1 MDSFFV
7 EVERLGRPDL
17 RGRPV
22 AVGGVGGRG
31 VIASASYEARGFGV
45 RSAQPTAVAM
55 RLCPQLEVIS
65 PAHSRYGEISAR
77 VFELFRSV
85 TPMVEGLSLDEAFL
99 DVSGLKKHFQSP
111 VVIGET
117 VRARLRTELSLPAS
131 VGVASNK
138 FIAKLASEAAKPNG
152 LKHIPSESQLQF
164 LHALPVEELWGVG
177 PATLAGLQKLGI
189 VTVGDLSSIPEPT
202 LIRNLGPSQGSHLL
216 ALASGIDSRTVVPDT
231 ASKSI
236 SVEET
241 YSVDLEGR
249 SLVEAALLAHSQ
261 QLAQRFRQAGLGAR
275 TISLKVRFADFTTVT
290 RSRTVAH
297 VISQARDLYRVG
309 LDLLTSVPDDQ
320 SIRLLGLGGSS
331 FELAEAPGQIS
342 IDDEDAWHRV
352 GDAVAE
358 VQDRFGVSALK
369 PARLLGDGRERM
381 LGSDPDKPD

>member
-1 MDSFFV
+1 
-7 EVERLGRPDL
+7 
-17 RGRPV
+17 
-22 AVGGVGGRG
+22 
-31 VIASASYEARGFGV
+31 
-45 RSAQPTAVAM
+45 
-55 RLCPQLEVIS
+55 
-65 PAHSRYGEISAR
+65 
-77 VFELFRSV
+77 
-85 TPMVEGLSLDEAFL
+85 
-99 DVSGLKKHFQSP
+99 
-111 VVIGET
+111 
-117 VRARLRTELSLPAS
+117 
-131 VGVASNK
+131 
-138 FIAKLASEAAKPNG
+138 
-152 LKHIPSESQLQF
+152 LQF

-202 LIRNLGPSQGSHLL
+202 LIRNLGPSQGRHLL

-261 QLAQRFRQAGLGAR
+261 QLAQRLRQAGLGAR

-297 VISQARDLYRVG
+297 VISQPRDLYRVG

-342 IDDEDAWHRV
+342 IEDEDAWHRV

-381 LGSDPDKPD
+381 PGSDPDKPD